1 MMKHRGR
8 FGKRKEGVA
17 RLEFAKTLF
26 PTFILWRII
35 MINNTSL
42 QKWNRLAQKQLD
54 QQFLNEIISGLQCS
68 PFEAHAILDTVY
80 KVYSP
85 YFETSGTL
93 KPGQIL
99 FPVISIET
107 ASNTP
112 LCEGTQVTVVL
123 TLDAGEVDLD
133 IRKTSGVSG
142 LRRHR
147 IQRLTLEAFQQ
158 GGLLTLEDLAYRL
171 LNCGQRTLSRDIKAL
186 KASDIILPLRS
197 TIKDMGRAISH
208 RTLIIEHWLQGK
220 EYVQISKSTFHSIPS
235 VKNYISKFKRVIA
248 LANEGF
254 EVHEIAF
261 LIKISAPLVEEYY
274 QLYQTAPV
282 VPHRRRELEL
292 FFKKSLNASTTLRR
306 ET

>member
-1 MMKHRGR
+1 MMKHMEAFR
-8 FGKRKEGVA
+8 KRKEGVA

-26 PTFILWRII
+26 PHFILWRII

-54 QQFLNEIISGLQCS
+54 QQFLNEIITGLQCS
-68 PFEAHAILDTVY
+68 PFEANAILDAVY
-80 KVYSP
+80 KVYAP

-99 FPVISIET
+99 FPVISVET

-123 TLDAGEVDLD
+123 TLDAGEEDLD
-133 IRKTSGVSG
+133 IRKTLGVTG
-142 LRRHR
+142 LRRYR
-147 IQRLTLEAFQQ
+147 IQRLTHEAFQQ
-158 GGLLTLEDLAYRL
+158 GGLLTLEDLAHRL

-186 KASDIILPLRS
+186 KASKIILPLRS

-208 RTLIIEHWLQGK
+208 RTLIVEHWLQGK

-261 LIKISAPLVEEYY
+261 LVKISASLVEEYY

-282 VPHRRRELEL
+282 VPHRRWELES
-292 FFKKSLNASTTLRR
+292 FFKKSLNASTPLRR
-306 ET
+306 DS

>member
-1 MMKHRGR
+1 
-8 FGKRKEGVA
+8 
-17 RLEFAKTLF
+17 
-26 PTFILWRII
+26 

-54 QQFLNEIISGLQCS
+54 QQFLNEIITGLQCS
-68 PFEAHAILDTVY
+68 PFEASAMLDTVY
-80 KVYSP
+80 KVYAP

-99 FPVISIET
+99 FSVISVET

-112 LCEGTQVTVVL
+112 LCEGIQATVVL
-123 TLDAGEVDLD
+123 TVDAGEEDLD
-133 IRKTSGVSG
+133 IRKTLGVTG

-147 IQRLTLEAFQQ
+147 IQRLTHEAFQQ

-186 KASDIILPLRS
+186 KASKIILPIRS

-208 RTLIIEHWLQGK
+208 RTLIVEHWLQGK
-220 EYVQISKSTFHSIPS
+220 EYAQISKNTFHSIPS

-261 LIKISAPLVEEYY
+261 LVKIATSLVEEYY

-282 VPHRRRELEL
+282 VPHRRWELES
-292 FFKKSLNASTTLRR
+292 FFKKSLNASTPLRR
-306 ET
+306 DS